1 MQVSAKVDYGLR
13 AMLELAARSQGDTND
28 LASAEEL
35 AEAQGIPGKF
45 LEGILNQ
52 LRRSGLVISRR
63 GAEGGYRLAKP
74 ADQITFA
81 EVIRAIEGPL
91 AGVRGVAPEDAEYE
105 GAAEHM
111 REVWIATRVG
121 HARRARIRDPG
132 RCPDRGVRLPG
143 GGPAG
148 PPGSVGAPLACEG
161 RPHTQTTHDPGTS
174 TPTDI
179 FEVME
184 WSTL

>member
-13 AMLELAARSQGDTND
+13 AMLELAAQSQGDTDD
-28 LASAEEL
+28 LVNAEEL

-52 LRRSGLVISRR
+52 LRRSGLVISRC

-111 REVWIATRVG
+111 REVWIATRAAMRDVLESVTLAGALVG
-121 HARRARIRDPG
+121 EFDSPVGDLLARPG
-132 RCPDRGVRLPG
+132 AWERR
-143 GGPAG
+143 
-148 PPGSVGAPLACEG
+148 
-161 RPHTQTTHDPGTS
+161 
-174 TPTDI
+174 
-179 FEVME
+179 
-184 WSTL
+184 

>member
-1 MQVSAKVDYGLR
+1 MLLHRIMQVSAKVDYGLR

-45 LEGILNQ
+45 LEGILNK

-63 GAEGGYRLAKP
+63 GAEGGYRLARP

-91 AGVRGVAPEDAEYE
+91 AGVRGVAPEDAQYA

-111 REVWIATRVG
+111 REVWIATRS
-121 HARRARIRDPG
+121 AMRD
-132 RCPDRGVRLPG
+132 VLESVTL
-143 GGPAG
+143 AG
-148 PPGSVGAPLACEG
+148 ALAGEFDSSVGDLLA
-161 RPHTQTTHDPGTS
+161 RPGAW
-174 TPTDI
+174 
-179 FEVME
+179 ERR
-184 WSTL
+184 

>member
-1 MQVSAKVDYGLR
+1 MHVSAKVDYGLR
-13 AMLELAARSQGDTND
+13 AMLELAARSQDEARP
-28 LASAEEL
+28 LVSAEEL
-35 AEAQGIPGKF
+35 ANAQGIPSKF

-74 ADQITFA
+74 TDQITFA

-111 REVWIATRVG
+111 REVWIATRAALRDVLESVTLAG
-121 HARRARIRDPG
+121 ALTGEFDRPVANLLARPG
-132 RCPDRGVRLPG
+132 AWERR
-143 GGPAG
+143 
-148 PPGSVGAPLACEG
+148 
-161 RPHTQTTHDPGTS
+161 
-174 TPTDI
+174 
-179 FEVME
+179 
-184 WSTL
+184 

>member
-1 MQVSAKVDYGLR
+1 MLLHTIMQVSAKVDYGLR
-13 AMLELAARSQGDTND
+13 AMLETRGTVPGDTAD
-28 LASAEEL
+28 LVSAEEL
-35 AEAQGIPGKF
+35 AHAQGIPGKF
-45 LEGILNQ
+45 LEGILTQ

-91 AGVRGVAPEDAEYE
+91 AGVRGVAPEDAEYD

-111 REVWIATRVG
+111 REVWIATR
-121 HARRARIRDPG
+121 AAMRDVLESVTLAE
-132 RCPDRGVRLPG
+132 CPDRGVRLPG

-148 PPGSVGAPLACEG
+148 PPGSVGAPLAG
-161 RPHTQTTHDPGTS
+161 GLRD
-174 TPTDI
+174 
-179 FEVME
+179 
-184 WSTL
+184 